1 MSLQTYT
8 SLRRVPSDE
17 RKNYCFA
24 ANASDE
30 RWTRLKL
37 LSRAEKLLYK
47 YCESCNICYK
57 KSYYSSHKKTQFHKK
72 KDLIKKDQ
80 EKKIKNE
87 YNLITTI
94 GERLNVKLK
103 DTDFHIENIIK
114 EYLKDT
120 CRDCHQETSNPD
132 YIFTNGAEVNI
143 CQHCRSK
150 YHDCYDKK
158 CRSIGKGFNKC
169 VNCGQFG
176 CSKHLKQMNKKLYCS
191 SCIGIQVDYLF
202 VDTKPFQKL
211 KTDNRTLKSSIKSL
225 TKSNTILLTGKLRQE
240 KFYKE
245 QKKNI
250 ERKMQT
256 LQDENQHLKDLL
268 ANPDKAHK
276 DEIYKLKAEIDEL
289 KREKQ
294 REKQIFKS
302 HRDIA
307 EEETRRFMKKYRK
320 EKKKNKKLEKK
331 QLEMVEQIK
340 KEFEEK
346 LKILGMSADITD
358 THKPEKNESVVSDI
372 ESDDEETIEMTPIP
386 PRQKKDKK

>member
-1 MSLQTYT
+1 MSFI
-8 SLRRVPSDE
+8 SLRHVPVDQ
-17 RKNYCFA
+17 RRNYFFTYQA
-24 ANASDE
+24 GDS
-30 RWTRLKL
+30 RWTYVTQLTDTNRD
-37 LSRAEKLLYK
+37 LYK
-47 YCESCNICYK
+47 YCKSCNICYK
-57 KSYYSSHKKTQFHKK
+57 KSYFSSHKKTQFHKK

-80 EKKIKNE
+80 EKKIQDE
-87 YNLITTI
+87 YNLITAI

-114 EYLKDT
+114 EYLKDI
-120 CRDCHQETSNPD
+120 CRDCNQETSNPD
-132 YIFTNGAEVNI
+132 YIFSNGVEVNV
-143 CQHCRSK
+143 CQHCRGK
-150 YHDCYDKK
+150 YHNCYDKN
-158 CRSIGKGFNKC
+158 CRSIGTRFNKC
-169 VNCGQFG
+169 VNCGQTG
-176 CSKHLKQMNKKLYCS
+176 CSNHLKEMNKKLYCS
-191 SCIGIQVDYLF
+191 NCIGIQVDLMF
-202 VDTKPFQKL
+202 VDTKPFEKL
-211 KTDNRTLKSSIKSL
+211 QNDNKNLKSSVKSL
-225 TKSNTILLTGKLRQE
+225 TKSNTILLTDNLRQE